1 MKRFIAIVSLL
12 MIPSLAFCQY
22 FELAPNGMV
31 SSTENEKKFVVLE
44 FPEKNQTEL
53 FDLAHSY
60 IVSTFNSAKD
70 VMSESR
76 PNVLSVNA
84 ILPCIFK
91 AGFNYDVLVSYKYS
105 FTFKDGRV
113 KVDFDVL
120 SFSLP
125 PQSKNPKFSIGLT
138 ASGFGSYGVFKK
150 NGAVASAPT
159 KNAIEDCAN
168 GLTKG
173 LADALAEKNTDDDW

>member
-60 IVSTFNSAKD
+60 IVS
-70 VMSESR
+70 
-76 PNVLSVNA
+76 
-84 ILPCIFK
+84 
-91 AGFNYDVLVSYKYS
+91 KYS
-105 FTFKDGRV
+105 
-113 KVDFDVL
+113 
-120 SFSLP
+120 
-125 PQSKNPKFSIGLT
+125 
-138 ASGFGSYGVFKK
+138 
-150 NGAVASAPT
+150 
-159 KNAIEDCAN
+159 
-168 GLTKG
+168 
-173 LADALAEKNTDDDW
+173 DA